1 VFDGDERLILQDIAY
16 KLCDL
21 LNDHSFPQWK
31 PNDPQ
36 YFVAT
41 LLRHQVHEDTFFIG
55 AIDRSSKQ
63 IRMERM
69 LQKSVRKQVSE
80 KLKNYPSE
88 KVPSHEA
95 FRREVRDLYLTA
107 DSDLPR
113 TKAKPQSLVMRWK
126 WFVGMVLAFLLFP
139 IIGVLSRD
147 IRDAVNRISSRPKR
161 LLAKVVLAIWW
172 IYGFLPTALSFLIT
186 RVVEIVERP
195 TSFQYPDEEIVQELE
210 LAESLA
216 TKNNVTLLF
225 DVKQSIMRR
234 LLLRVILF
242 GADIGCKYFW
252 TNGEL
257 ADVGTINYARIIQF
271 DKGRRMLFLSDYDGG
286 IDGYLDDFLN
296 IGGRAVIAI
305 TSNLEGCP
313 KVKWLFLKEK
323 REDFN
328 RFWKLMIRK
337 YQLRTA
343 VWYQAYPSLPV
354 KEILENASIRDGLFS
369 ETLSKNEAQEWTRRI

>member
-1 VFDGDERLILQDIAY
+1 
-16 KLCDL
+16 
-21 LNDHSFPQWK
+21 
-31 PNDPQ
+31 
-36 YFVAT
+36 
-41 LLRHQVHEDTFFIG
+41 
-55 AIDRSSKQ
+55 
-63 IRMERM
+63 MERM